1 MESCVLSFVYFE
13 SYNKFILEHVGI
25 VFWSNIIGII
35 AFLKVGVFFLS
46 SSRQTP
52 MITDQST
59 MSTDYPYVSLPD
71 IFKSCTT
78 IT

>member
-1 MESCVLSFVYFE
+1 M
-13 SYNKFILEHVGI
+13 
-25 VFWSNIIGII
+25 FWSNIIGII

-52 MITDQST
+52 MITNQST
-59 MSTDYPYVSLPD
+59 DNPYVSLPD
-71 IFKSCTT
+71 ILKSSTT

>member
-13 SYNKFILEHVGI
+13 SYNKLLEHVGI

-35 AFLKVGVFFLS
+35 AFLKVGVFFFFLS

-59 MSTDYPYVSLPD
+59 MSTDDPYVSLPD
-71 IFKSCTT
+71 ILKLPST
-78 IT
+78 